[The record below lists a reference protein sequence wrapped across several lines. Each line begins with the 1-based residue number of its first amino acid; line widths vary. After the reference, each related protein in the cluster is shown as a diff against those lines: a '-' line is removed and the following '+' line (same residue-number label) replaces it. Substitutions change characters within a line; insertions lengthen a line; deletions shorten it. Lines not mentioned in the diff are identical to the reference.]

1 MQLRGATASHVGNV
15 RDSNQDRV
23 HFGGY
28 TGVVA
33 DGMGGH
39 QGGEMA
45 ASIAI
50 SEFVDVVDPIPPGG
64 LVELVEEANRAVFE
78 RAADPD
84 LRGMGTTLVAL
95 TLRPSEEKVSVV
107 NVGDS
112 RAYFLRG
119 DEFGQLT
126 LDHSLVEDLVRQN
139 RLTRDEALTH
149 PQRNILT
156 RALGIAS
163 QVEVDRFLM
172 PTQIGDRFLLCSDG
186 LFNEVAEEDI
196 VAILQACPEPNDAAD
211 RLVEAAIA
219 AAGRDNV
226 TVAVIDV
233 VTDGAGGDVSSMAA
247 ETLLVPATNAN
258 PANGDGLDLA
268 GGEPLAAGGGA
279 AAGVDLVEAPA
290 DVDVDVEQFYDHD
303 YAGEPYTEVEAT
315 AEHQLDVHEAAEPS
329 NGLVHLADDQPT
341 VDAAGDAGAS
351 TPKRRRWPRALLGL
365 LVAAGLSAGAYFG
378 VRYWADTM
386 WYVDTV
392 SSDDDTLAVFR
403 GRPDGFL
410 WTQPAQVAS
419 TEDRLEQ
426 LTNDAQNEVRA
437 RRTFGSEA
445 DALAFLEGL
454 EREEAALTGEDLSAA
469 VDDAATTAA
478 VAEELEGVAGE
489 IDQADEQEGSSRS
502 EEPVGGGAT
511 STTTAGG
518 VAGTGPVGQPN
529 DDG

>member
-15 RDSNQDRV
+15 RDNNQDRV

-95 TLRPSEEKVSVV
+95 TLRPTEEKVSVV

-172 PTQIGDRFLLCSDG
+172 PTRVGDRFLLCSDG
-186 LFNEVAEEDI
+186 LFNEVTEEGI
-196 VAILQACPEPNDAAD
+196 IGILQDSAEPNEAAD
-211 RLVEAAIA
+211 RLVAAAIA

-233 VTDGAGGDVSSMAA
+233 VPVGKGGDVSSQAA
-247 ETLLVPATNAN
+247 ETLLVPV
-258 PANGDGLDLA
+258 A
-268 GGEPLAAGGGA
+268 GGPAGSGEVLEMNAGGGVARGGGA
-279 AAGVDLVEAPA
+279 AAGVDLAEPP
-290 DVDVDVEQFYDHD
+290 VDVDADQIYDEVLEAEQAP
-303 YAGEPYTEVEAT
+303 YAEPE
-315 AEHQLDVHEAAEPS
+315 LAEPS
-329 NGLVHLADDQPT
+329 VKLELDEANEPAGHLVLNLDDETGLARGDDT
-341 VDAAGDAGAS
+341 AGRALG
-351 TPKRRRWPRALLGL
+351 TPKKRRRGLRRFLAIGGL
-365 LVAAGLSAGAYFG
+365 LAIAIVFYLG
-378 VRYWADTM
+378 VNTWANSV

-392 SSDDDTLAVFR
+392 GAVEGEETLAVFR
-403 GRPDGFL
+403 GRPEGFL
-410 WTQPAQVAS
+410 WTKPTQEVVLD
-419 TEDRLEQ
+419 DRFSQ
-426 LTNDAQNEVRA
+426 LTAESKNRVLAHG
-437 RRTFGSEA
+437 THSSEA
-445 DALAFLEGL
+445 EALLFIGTL
-454 EREEAALTGEDLSAA
+454 EREAALTGEDLTAA
-469 VDDAATTAA
+469 VDDVATTAA
-478 VAEELEGVAGE
+478 ADELEDVADDLDSTDGTNGTATDNTGAE
-489 IDQADEQEGSSRS
+489 AEDPEANTGS
-502 EEPVGGGAT
+502 
-511 STTTAGG
+511 
-518 VAGTGPVGQPN
+518 
-529 DDG
+529 

>member
-95 TLRPSEEKVSVV
+95 TLRPTEEKVSVV

-112 RAYFLRG
+112 RAYFLRD

-163 QVEVDRFLM
+163 QVEVDRFLV
-172 PTQIGDRFLLCSDG
+172 PTRIGDRFLLCSDG
-186 LFNEVAEEDI
+186 LFNEVTEDGI
-196 VAILQACPEPNDAAD
+196 IAILRDCPEPN
-211 RLVEAAIA
+211 
-219 AAGRDNV
+219 
-226 TVAVIDV
+226 
-233 VTDGAGGDVSSMAA
+233 
-247 ETLLVPATNAN
+247 
-258 PANGDGLDLA
+258 
-268 GGEPLAAGGGA
+268 
-279 AAGVDLVEAPA
+279 
-290 DVDVDVEQFYDHD
+290 
-303 YAGEPYTEVEAT
+303 
-315 AEHQLDVHEAAEPS
+315 
-329 NGLVHLADDQPT
+329 
-341 VDAAGDAGAS
+341 
-351 TPKRRRWPRALLGL
+351 
-365 LVAAGLSAGAYFG
+365 
-378 VRYWADTM
+378 
-386 WYVDTV
+386 
-392 SSDDDTLAVFR
+392 
-403 GRPDGFL
+403 
-410 WTQPAQVAS
+410 
-419 TEDRLEQ
+419 
-426 LTNDAQNEVRA
+426 
-437 RRTFGSEA
+437 
-445 DALAFLEGL
+445 
-454 EREEAALTGEDLSAA
+454 
-469 VDDAATTAA
+469 
-478 VAEELEGVAGE
+478 
-489 IDQADEQEGSSRS
+489 
-502 EEPVGGGAT
+502 
-511 STTTAGG
+511 
-518 VAGTGPVGQPN
+518 
-529 DDG
+529 

>member
-1 MQLRGATASHVGNV
+1 MQLLGATASHVGNV

-95 TLRPSEEKVSVV
+95 TLRPTEEKVSVV

-119 DEFGQLT
+119 EEFGQLT

-163 QVEVDRFLM
+163 QVEVDRFLV
-172 PTQIGDRFLLCSDG
+172 PTRIGDRFLLCSDG
-186 LFNEVAEEDI
+186 LFNEVTEEDI
-196 VAILQACPEPNDAAD
+196 VDILRNCQEPNDAAD

-233 VTDGAGGDVSSMAA
+233 VEDGQGGDVSSMAA
-247 ETLLVPATNAN
+247 ETLLVPAASS
-258 PANGDGLDLA
+258 AAGNGDGLEPT
-268 GGEPLAAGGGA
+268 GGERLGAGGGA
-279 AAGVDLVEAPA
+279 TGVDLVEAPVE
-290 DVDVDVEQFYDHD
+290 VDAEQVYDD
-303 YAGEPYTEVEAT
+303 ALLAANGAGAEST
-315 AEHQLDVHEAAEPS
+315 AEHALQLKLDEP
-329 NGLVHLADDQPT
+329 ADANDGPT
-341 VDAAGDAGAS
+341 GATTGDIPVAKRK
-351 TPKRRRWPRALLGL
+351 KRRWFRALIGLGVL
-365 LVAAGLSAGAYFG
+365 AALAAGAYFG
-378 VRYWADTM
+378 VNYWADSK
-386 WYVDTV
+386 WYVATV
-392 SSDDDTLAVFR
+392 SEGDDTLAIFR
-403 GRPDGFL
+403 GRPEGFL
-410 WTQPAQVAS
+410 WTEPSQVS
-419 TEDRLEQ
+419 LTDDHLEQ
-426 LTNDAQNEVRA
+426 LTSESRNDVLA
-437 RRTFGSEA
+437 RQLFDSEA
-445 DALAFLEGL
+445 DALAFVEGL
-454 EREEAALTGEDLSAA
+454 EHEAALTSEDLSATVDA
-469 VDDAATTAA
+469 AAADTVEDVANNIDQGGAGGDDSSSTATTGADDADSGTGT
-478 VAEELEGVAGE
+478 
-489 IDQADEQEGSSRS
+489 
-502 EEPVGGGAT
+502 VGGQSGQD
-511 STTTAGG
+511 AG
-518 VAGTGPVGQPN
+518 N
-529 DDG
+529 